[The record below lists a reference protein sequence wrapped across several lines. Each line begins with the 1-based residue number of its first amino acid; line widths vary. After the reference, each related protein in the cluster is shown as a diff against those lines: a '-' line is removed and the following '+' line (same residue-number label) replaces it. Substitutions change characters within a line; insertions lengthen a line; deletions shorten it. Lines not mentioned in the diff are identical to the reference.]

1 MPPPPSTT
9 PPNESP
15 YAPDARRDN
24 ARELLYN
31 MFDPDT
37 GLPDPAHADE
47 IRRLYPI
54 AWDEAYSEPL
64 LGAVIAAAACRDR
77 LDQKRLDFS
86 RYPPFSTNSVA
97 AHSFVML
104 GGTFRQARDA

>member
-1 MPPPPSTT
+1 MPPPPSTN

-15 YAPDARRDN
+15 YAPDARSDN

-64 LGAVIAAAACRDR
+64 LGAVIAAAACGDR

-86 RYPPFSTNSVA
+86 RHPPFSTNSVA

-104 GGTFRQARDA
+104 GGTFRQARN